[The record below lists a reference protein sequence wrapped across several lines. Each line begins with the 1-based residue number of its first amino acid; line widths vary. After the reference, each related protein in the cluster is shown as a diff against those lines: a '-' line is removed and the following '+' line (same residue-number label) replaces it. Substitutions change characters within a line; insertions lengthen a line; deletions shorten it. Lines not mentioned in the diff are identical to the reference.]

1 MHNEERTRDVQPD
14 ISNTSMVEKED
25 VETSSDARR
34 KRSSRRRTD
43 KARLHAVKHGILA
56 RPLLEALVGRGENV
70 RQLREIERVLR
81 EELQPVGILGE
92 LLFDRAWSSYLRCL
106 LIVRTEAR
114 VLTVDG
120 PPSKLPVIPSLPV
133 KEYPFSFDDISFLHL
148 QHLALIQRYDAYFSR
163 DFFRAT
169 ELLMAMRD
177 GSKAGLTR
185 QLEKPFGKNKD
196 DPNE

>member
-1 MHNEERTRDVQPD
+1 MPKLDHAA
-14 ISNTSMVEKED
+14 SL
-25 VETSSDARR
+25 TSSDVASKQKATLQQRTTNRKSINTGYNVFFLRR
-34 KRSSRRRTD
+34 K
-43 KARLHAVKHGILA
+43 VA
-56 RPLLEALVGRGENV
+56 RPLLEALIGRGENV

-106 LIVRTEAR
+106 LIVRTETR

-120 PPSKLPVIPSLPV
+120 PPSKLPFIPSLPV

-148 QHLALIQRYDAYFSR
+148 QQLALIQRYDAYFSR

-169 ELLMAMRD
+169 GLLMAMRD
-177 GSKAGLTR
+177 GGKAGLTR
-185 QLEKPFGKNKD
+185 QLEKTFGKWL
-196 DPNE
+196 